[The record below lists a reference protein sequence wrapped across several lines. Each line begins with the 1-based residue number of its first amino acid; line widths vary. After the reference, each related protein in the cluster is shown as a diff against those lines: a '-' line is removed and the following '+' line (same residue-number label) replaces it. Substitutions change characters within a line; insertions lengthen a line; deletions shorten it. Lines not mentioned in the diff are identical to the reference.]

1 MTAETALYQ
10 TLLVLTPLAPLVLC
24 TLLWGAGARDR
35 LISFVPWAAL
45 PGLLLALLPD
55 GGSRIG
61 LDWLLL
67 GGQLGL
73 DGMGRVFLLLTA
85 LLWMSAGLHLRQ
97 LLSDDSHAR
106 RFAIFFLLA
115 MGGNLGVAL
124 SLDMLGF
131 YLFFALMSFSSYAL
145 VVHDGRDF
153 SRRAGRVYLILVLMG
168 EVLLFTALVMLA
180 RHTPFL
186 LLSEA
191 SSALA
196 GSEQRNLILAIL
208 ITALGI
214 KLGMVP
220 LHFWLPLAHPAAP
233 VPASAV
239 LSGAMIKAG
248 LLGLARLLPLGQVA
262 LPGWSGGLV
271 VAGLVMAYYGV
282 VVGLPQRKVKTV
294 LAYSSISQMGY
305 GVIALGLGLAQPGV
319 WPQLAPVLAF
329 YALHHG
335 LAKGALFLGVS
346 MAPVSGMSVR
356 LRRLAVLGLLWP
368 ALALSGAPFTSG
380 AQAKAALKPFLK
392 EAPAYG
398 PFPLSALLSCAAVG
412 TALIMAR
419 FLFLMYRKPSDRPS
433 PGAAMWGGWLLLLT
447 GSIVCA
453 VGWFPDPWLH
463 AALQSVSVA
472 PVSALWPL
480 LLALLIA
487 VAAMRRLPQ
496 AVKEV
501 FSPPPGDVG
510 VLVEKFISLVCDA
523 FRKPWALIAGG
534 KLWKTLR
541 LPRGRWWHRLAVY
554 EVLHET
560 ELSLRR
566 FPVAGAV
573 FLFILLLFIL

>member
-1 MTAETALYQ
+1 MTGETALYQ
-10 TLLVLTPLAPLVLC
+10 ALLALTPLAPLLLCVLF
-24 TLLWGAGARDR
+24 WRER
-35 LISFVPWAAL
+35 PKSWLISLVPWAAL
-45 PGLLLALLPD
+45 PGLVLALLPD
-55 GGSRIG
+55 GGSRIE

-85 LLWMSAGLHLRQ
+85 LLWMAAGLHLRQ
-97 LLSDDSHAR
+97 LLCDDSQAR

-153 SRRAGRVYLILVLMG
+153 SRRAGRVYLILVLVG

-191 SSALA
+191 SHALA
-196 GSEQRNLILAIL
+196 NSEQRNLILAIL
-208 ITALGI
+208 IAALGI

-248 LLGLARLLPLGQVA
+248 LLGLARLLPLGLVA
-262 LPGWSGGLV
+262 LPGWSGGLIMI
-271 VAGLVMAYYGV
+271 GLVMAYYGV
-282 VVGLPQRKVKTV
+282 VVGLPQREAKTV

-305 GVIALGLGLAQPGV
+305 GVIALGLGLAQPDG

-346 MAPVSGMSVR
+346 MAPASGMSVW

-368 ALALSGAPFTSG
+368 ALALSGAPLTSG

-398 PFPLSALLSCAAVG
+398 PFSLSVLLSCAAVG

-419 FLFLMYRKPSDRPS
+419 FLFLMYHKPSDRPS
-433 PGAAMWGGWLLLLT
+433 PGAAMWCGWLLLLAA
-447 GSIVCA
+447 SMACS
-453 VGWFPDPWLH
+453 VGWFPNPWLH

-472 PVSALWPL
+472 LASALWPP
-480 LLALLIA
+480 LLAVIIA
-487 VAAMRRLPQ
+487 VAAMRWLPRS
-496 AVKEV
+496 VKEV
-501 FSPPPGDVG
+501 FYPPPGDVG
-510 VLVEKFISLVCDA
+510 VLVERSVSLLWSTCH
-523 FRKPWALIAGG
+523 KLCGLIVGG
-534 KLWKTLR
+534 KLWDAFH

-566 FPVAGAV
+566 FSVAGAV
-573 FLFILLLFIL
+573 FLFILLLFLL